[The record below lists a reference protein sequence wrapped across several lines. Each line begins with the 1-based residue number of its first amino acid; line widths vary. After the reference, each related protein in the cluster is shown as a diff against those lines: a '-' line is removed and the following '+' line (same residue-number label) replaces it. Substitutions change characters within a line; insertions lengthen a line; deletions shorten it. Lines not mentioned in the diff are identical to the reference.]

1 MRIFFSIFLLC
12 FIVLL
17 FTLNLM
23 YQNAWVLIAIV
34 SIVIAAILTAL
45 YFQQE
50 KLDALEKRLEKLE
63 KTEK

>member
-1 MRIFFSIFLLC
+1 MFLLC
-12 FIVLL
+12 FILLL

-34 SIVIAAILTAL
+34 SAVIAAILTAL

-50 KLDALEKRLEKLE
+50 KLEALEKRLEQLE
-63 KTEK
+63 KTE

>member
-1 MRIFFSIFLLC
+1 MRMFLSIFLLC
-12 FIVLL
+12 FILLL

-34 SIVIAAILTAL
+34 SAVIAAILTAL

-50 KLDALEKRLEKLE
+50 KLEALEKRLEQLE
-63 KTEK
+63 KTE

>member
-1 MRIFFSIFLLC
+1 MRMFFSMFLIC
-12 FIVLL
+12 FILLL

-34 SIVIAAILTAL
+34 SAVIAAILTAL

-50 KLDALEKRLEKLE
+50 KLEALEKRLEQLE
-63 KTEK
+63 KTE

>member
-50 KLDALEKRLEKLE
+50 KLEALEKRLEKLE
-63 KTEK
+63 KTE

>member
-12 FIVLL
+12 FILLL

-34 SIVIAAILTAL
+34 SAVIAAILTAL

-50 KLDALEKRLEKLE
+50 KLEALEKRLEQLE
-63 KTEK
+63 KTK